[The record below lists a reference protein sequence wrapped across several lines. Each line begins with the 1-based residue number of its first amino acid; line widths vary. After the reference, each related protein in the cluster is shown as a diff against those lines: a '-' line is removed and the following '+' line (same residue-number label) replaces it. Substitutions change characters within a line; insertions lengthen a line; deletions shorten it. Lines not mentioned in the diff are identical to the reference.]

1 MKYKDIIEF
10 LFNKKEEEGLFYLE
24 DTEMEKL
31 KKETITISHEIFELI
46 NKKVH
51 PKCRKKLLNLLN
63 KYDDAETL
71 QVSKENELFY
81 KNGVA
86 DGVKF
91 ILTALSIRW

>member
-1 MKYKDIIEF
+1 MKYKDIIDF

-51 PKCRKKLLNLLN
+51 PKCRKKLLNLF
-63 KYDDAETL
+63 K
-71 QVSKENELFY
+71 V
-81 KNGVA
+81 V
-86 DGVKF
+86 
-91 ILTALSIRW
+91 